1 MKIVITQ
8 VANGYIVEK
17 GDQQYIAASL
27 DDSAKLVGDYQ
38 QWQPAHYMK
47 YKENMSAKELER
59 VRQLMHQGFKIE
71 AIKLLRSCFVPTM
84 ALREAKDIIEALY

>member
-1 MKIVITQ
+1 
-8 VANGYIVEK
+8 
-17 GDQQYIAASL
+17 
-27 DDSAKLVGDYQ
+27 
-38 QWQPAHYMK
+38 MK